1 MTWREFEA
9 LVHEAFVLGAYTVHR
24 LGSDGPYGGVD
35 LLLERG
41 TEKTPVQCKQWR
53 AHKVGGTVLRELYGV
68 MAAQGAS
75 AGIVVTSGSF
85 SQDATNVLE
94 RFGAAARGDRIYC
107 AGQVLG

>member
-1 MTWREFEA
+1 
-9 LVHEAFVLGAYTVHR
+9 
-24 LGSDGPYGGVD
+24 
-35 LLLERG
+35 
-41 TEKTPVQCKQWR
+41 
-53 AHKVGGTVLRELYGV
+53 
-68 MAAQGAS
+68 MAAQWAS